1 MIVMQRSQFG
11 CGIAVL
17 AMLTGDD
24 YDDIEQAA
32 RATGW
37 AGDAGLHRDVINAYL
52 HDAGFD
58 LHDRVE
64 PRHPYDLRPWPP
76 EPFAPLHYALVQS
89 ADRKLHAVVVD
100 ADGSVRD
107 PGTGTVRSLDVWP
120 RVVRMVGLTL

>member
-1 MIVMQRSQFG
+1 MIVKQRSRFG

-17 AMLTGDD
+17 AMLTGDE

-32 RATGW
+32 RDQGW
-37 AGDAGLHRDVINAYL
+37 PGDVGLHRDWMNQYL
-52 HDAGFD
+52 FHAGFD
-58 LHDRVE
+58 LQDLAE
-64 PRHPYDLRPWPP
+64 PRHPDDQRPWPP

-120 RVVRMVGLTL
+120 RLVRIVGLTL